1 MTWPDFRKVL
11 SSSQILRTKNMSWE
25 NLSTMIHRN
34 QAIFY
39 ALILSP
45 TIHFVL
51 ALISR
56 GAEGTWRF
64 AGSSRHG
71 RVKLQTP
78 LWFTK
83 PELVMMWKKR
93 EMVLDCAWEWLG
105 TWNQFAFLVACKCL
119 QSQLQVLLWTILR
132 WYLCHDLGIL
142 FLASICFSSFLFF
155 WRLMSS
161 VNWLHSSYLLEWIEE
176 N

>member
-11 SSSQILRTKNMSWE
+11 SSSQILRTKDMCWE

-71 RVKLQTP
+71 RGWSFKHHSGLPSQS
-78 LWFTK
+78 WWWC
-83 PELVMMWKKR
+83 EKKR
-93 EMVLDCAWEWLG
+93 NGSWL
-105 TWNQFAFLVACKCL
+105 CL
-119 QSQLQVLLWTILR
+119 GVVGNLKPVRISGCLQVLAEP
-132 WYLCHDLGIL
+132 
-142 FLASICFSSFLFF
+142 ASGSFVDHIEVVFVPWPGDSFSSK
-155 WRLMSS
+155 
-161 VNWLHSSYLLEWIEE
+161 YLLL
-176 N
+176 

>member
-83 PELVMMWKKR
+83 PELVMMWKKKKR
-93 EMVLDCAWEWLG
+93 NGSWL
-105 TWNQFAFLVACKCL
+105 CL
-119 QSQLQVLLWTILR
+119 GVVGNLKPVRISRCLQVLAEP
-132 WYLCHDLGIL
+132 
-142 FLASICFSSFLFF
+142 ASGSFVDHIEVVFVSWPGDSFSSK
-155 WRLMSS
+155 
-161 VNWLHSSYLLEWIEE
+161 YLLLQFSVLLTSDVIC
-176 N
+176 